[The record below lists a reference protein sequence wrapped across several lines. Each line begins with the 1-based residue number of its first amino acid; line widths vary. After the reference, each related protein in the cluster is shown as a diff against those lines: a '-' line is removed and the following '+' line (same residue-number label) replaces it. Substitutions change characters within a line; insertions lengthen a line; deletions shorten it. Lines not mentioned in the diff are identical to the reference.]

1 MKVKD
6 IKKKVAAKV
15 AKGKSKIAKK
25 CGRKIAKS
33 CAVTAMLCAALC
45 GCHMGEA
52 PTAQRAQTAITNVY
66 VYEGATAS
74 FGAEFVSLAQSNET
88 AGTESMTASP
98 TITPTV
104 TTDTDAA
111 LEVPVN
117 KANSA
122 PAAAATGA
130 AEKLL
135 GAGVDWIKDK
145 MTAAP
150 APTAPAA
157 NATVSCK
164 DGNCTITDGTVT
176 ETCTDCVDCDTC
188 EFK

>member
-6 IKKKVAAKV
+6 IKAKVAAKV
-15 AKGKSKIAKK
+15 AKGKSKVARK
-25 CGRKIAKS
+25 CGREAAKS
-33 CAVTAMLCAALC
+33 CAVILVATALMVALA

-52 PTAQRAQTAITNVY
+52 PTAQRAQTAITYVY
-66 VYEGATAS
+66 VYEGAKAS
-74 FGAEFVSLAQSNET
+74 FGSEFVSLAQANET
-88 AGTESMTASP
+88 SGTESMTASP

-117 KANSA
+117 KANRA

-135 GAGVDWIKDK
+135 GAGADWVKDK

-150 APTAPAA
+150 AASTPAD
-157 NATVSCK
+157 C
-164 DGNCTITDGTVT
+164 TDGS
-176 ETCTDCVDCDTC
+176 CTPA
-188 EFK
+188 K